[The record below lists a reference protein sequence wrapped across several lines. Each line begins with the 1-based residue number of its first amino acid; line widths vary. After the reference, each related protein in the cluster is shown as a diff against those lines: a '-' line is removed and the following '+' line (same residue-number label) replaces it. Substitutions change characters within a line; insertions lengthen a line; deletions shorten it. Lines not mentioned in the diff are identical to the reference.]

1 MLRKI
6 WLLMMGLISLPAA
19 AELTPQDFHR
29 AVYAL
34 QQQQIAQHEIR
45 TAEEAGDYEGAAA
58 ARYRYVDTRYYD
70 AANGRLLSRVR
81 RDADT
86 PEHVHIVEVNIYEH
100 GKLVRDFGSLTL
112 PWAPLQP
119 TRTFIN
125 LHQYNGK
132 LHSFRQYDF
141 YGDVGYESCEGE
153 LGGKARAHSAG
164 RQRPPRCDEH
174 RHSGIQG
181 LLRRHAQRLGKLSDT
196 ALSAGDR

>member
-1 MLRKI
+1 MKAQLFMI
-6 WLLMMGLISLPAA
+6 GFISLSAFAASNPA
-19 AELTPQDFHR
+19 DFHR

-34 QQQQIAQHEIR
+34 HEQQIAQHKIR
-45 TAEEAGDYEGAAA
+45 AVEEQGDYEGAAA
-58 ARYRYVDTRYYD
+58 ARYRYVDTHYYD
-70 AANGRLLSRVR
+70 AASGLLLSHVR

-86 PEHVHIVEVNIYEH
+86 PEHVHIVEVNVYEH

-153 LGGKARAHSAG
+153 LAGKRVRIALDDKDLLDATNTATPEYKACFDGMSADWESY
-164 RQRPPRCDEH
+164 RTPH
-174 RHSGIQG
+174 
-181 LLRRHAQRLGKLSDT
+181 
-196 ALSAGDR
+196 

>member
-6 WLLMMGLISLPAA
+6 GLPMLCLFSLPAA

-45 TAEEAGDYEGAAA
+45 TAEETGDYEGAAA

-70 AANGRLLSRVR
+70 AASGRLLSHVR

-86 PEHVHIVEVNIYEH
+86 PEHVHIVEVNVYEQ

-125 LHQYNGK
+125 FHHYNGK

-141 YGDVGYESCEGE
+141 YGDVGYESCTGE
-153 LGGKARAHSAG
+153 LAGKPVRIAL
-164 RQRPPRCDEH
+164 DDKD
-174 RHSGIQG
+174 
-181 LLRRHAQRLGKLSDT
+181 LLDAANTATPEYKACFDGMRSDWERYLT
-196 ALSAGDR
+196 PH